1 MASSGE
7 SLQVRLDKFLLAYRN
22 APHAFT
28 GELPAVRFMGRQ
40 LCTRLDSV
48 KSDNRQENNWLEK
61 QMERGSR
68 NLRLFREGD
77 MVWV

>member
-48 KSDNRQENNWLEK
+48 KSDNRRENNWLEK

>member
-7 SLQVRLDKFLLAYRN
+7 SLHVRLDKFLLAYRN

-40 LCTRLDSV
+40 LRTGHDSV
-48 KSDNRQENNWLEK
+48 KPDNRREKKRLEK
-61 QMERGSR
+61 QMERGSQNMR
-68 NLRLFREGD
+68 SFREGD